1 MNMRNYCNIFYLF
14 LLCTL
19 SSCFNQDEE
28 IIDTSVESNITYQ
41 IFPSYSDVEF
51 HENGFHVLYED
62 SQSLHEQVV
71 FNSYDYH
78 GVLQDNNSVS
88 YFHMGPHHILGEM
101 NPNSSL
107 IALIHSIAK
116 VVEQDDGTL
125 TVVYEAATL
134 FTQLDS
140 LGTKIW
146 EDTICSRE
154 HFPKVVFNE
163 GKDIILGGFR
173 NYGLLIDVAANV
185 TDTFIFEDTVLS
197 YPLYCGDQYVF
208 CTYLSDEENNN
219 AKEKSTLIAFNKDGD
234 TLWESSYSYQYEFM
248 KSFVLNNRV
257 FILGIEKGNSVIAEL
272 DILTGEVSKKS
283 ILEGVFSNKQVH
295 IKSVDDKLLVM
306 RTTLDKDNEL
316 PGYLYL
322 DILSSDGKHLDL
334 KQVGSKDI
342 IKEILDARYLGDAMF
357 LISALVEYNNEDY
370 TVVFKSNLEDI
381 HYVDSVDF
389 DALSM

>member
-28 IIDTSVESNITYQ
+28 IIDTAVESNITYQ
-41 IFPSYSDVEF
+41 IFPSYSDVGF

-71 FNSYDYH
+71 FNSYDYN
-78 GVLQDNNSVS
+78 GVLQANDSVS

-101 NPNSSL
+101 TPNSSL
-107 IALIHSIAK
+107 IALIHSISK
-116 VVEQDDGTL
+116 VIEEDDGTL
-125 TVVYEAATL
+125 TVVHEATTL

-140 LGTKIW
+140 LGTKVW

-154 HFPKVVFNE
+154 HFPKIIFNE

-173 NYGLLIDVAANV
+173 NYGLLIDVSANV

-197 YPLYCGDQYVF
+197 YPLYCGDLYVY
-208 CTYLSDEENNN
+208 CTYLSDEENDN
-219 AKEKSTLIAFNKDGD
+219 ANEKSSLIAFNKDGD
-234 TLWESSYSYQYEFM
+234 TLWQTSYPYQFEITH
-248 KSFVLNNRV
+248 SLVLNNRL
-257 FILGIEKGNSVIAEL
+257 FICGIEKGNNVIAGL
-272 DILTGEVSKKS
+272 DILTGEVTKKS
-283 ILEGVFSNKQVH
+283 ILGSAFSNKQ
-295 IKSVDDKLLVM
+295 ILMMPVDDKIFVM
-306 RTTLDKDNEL
+306 RTTWDQDNDL
-316 PGYLYL
+316 PGLLYI

-334 KQVGSKDI
+334 KQVGSKDV
-342 IKEILDARYLGDAMF
+342 IKEILDTRYLGDSMF
-357 LISALVEYNNEDY
+357 LISAMVEYNNEDY

-381 HYVDSVDF
+381 HYIDSVDF
-389 DALSM
+389 DVLSM